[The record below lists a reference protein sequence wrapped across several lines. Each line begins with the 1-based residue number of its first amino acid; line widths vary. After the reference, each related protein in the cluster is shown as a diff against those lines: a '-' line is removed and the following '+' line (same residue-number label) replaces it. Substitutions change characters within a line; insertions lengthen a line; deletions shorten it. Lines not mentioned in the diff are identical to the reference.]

1 MGIHLHESVVD
12 RDFDTVVLFG
22 DGQFFHICLCLCFFL
37 IILQPALMQMKKI
50 DDKEMVLDRYSL
62 QMY

>member
-22 DGQFFHICLCLCFFL
+22 DGQFFHICLCLCFFFDYL
-37 IILQPALMQMKKI
+37 ATG
-50 DDKEMVLDRYSL
+50 LDANEKD
-62 QMY
+62 